1 MEFSSIIAPPGA
13 ITSRSSWCARFASWR
28 RRSPMARSSRTASLP
43 PMRCPTTPPL
53 RRARA
58 SSKCS
63 AARRSAS
70 GGELPSAPA
79 KGHSQFCRTRSMV
92 AQEPS
97 VHPRLQA
104 VYLVHS
110 DARSIDERA
119 RAIAVE
125 QSVEMP
131 VAAIED
137 DFVRSEIVGRVEAI
151 AERDNSLF
159 EVRISLAAETVGGD
173 PGQLINMLF
182 GNTSLHEDVVLTD
195 VALPKDLVGLFGGPR
210 HGLDELRRRVGAP
223 ARALTCSPLK
233 PQGLQAARLAEL
245 AQDFAQGGVDYIKD
259 DHGLADQAYSPFAAR
274 LEAVA
279 AALRSIEQLRGRAP
293 RYVPS
298 LSGDLD
304 AMRAQIALAKDVGV
318 DTVMVAPMIAGLSN
332 FHRLVCENPTIAFV
346 AHPTMAG
353 AARIAP
359 ALLLGT
365 LFRLLGAD
373 AVVFPNYGGRF
384 GYSPDTCRALARAAL
399 DERDGLRP
407 AVPMPAGG
415 MTTDRVREM
424 LDFYGAEVML
434 LIGGALLEARE
445 NLREAT
451 SAFVAEV
458 HRYAQ

>member
-1 MEFSSIIAPPGA
+1 
-13 ITSRSSWCARFASWR
+13 
-28 RRSPMARSSRTASLP
+28 
-43 PMRCPTTPPL
+43 
-53 RRARA
+53 
-58 SSKCS
+58 
-63 AARRSAS
+63 
-70 GGELPSAPA
+70 
-79 KGHSQFCRTRSMV
+79 
-92 AQEPS
+92 
-97 VHPRLQA
+97 
-104 VYLVHS
+104 
-110 DARSIDERA
+110 
-119 RAIAVE
+119 
-125 QSVEMP
+125 
-131 VAAIED
+131 
-137 DFVRSEIVGRVEAI
+137 
-151 AERDNSLF
+151 
-159 EVRISLAAETVGGD
+159 
-173 PGQLINMLF
+173 
-182 GNTSLHEDVVLTD
+182 
-195 VALPKDLVGLFGGPR
+195 
-210 HGLDELRRRVGAP
+210 
-223 ARALTCSPLK
+223 LTCSPLK
-233 PQGLQAARLAEL
+233 PQGLPAARLAEL
-245 AQDFAQGGVDYIKD
+245 AKSFAQGGVDYIKD

-274 LEAVA
+274 VEAVA
-279 AALRSIEQLRGRAP
+279 AALRDVVQSHGRAA

-304 AMRAQIALAKDVGV
+304 AMRGQIALAKDAGV

-332 FHRLVCENPTIAFV
+332 FHRLVRENPSIAFV

-359 ALLLGT
+359 ALLLGR
-365 LFRLLGAD
+365 LFRVLGAD

-458 HRYAQ
+458 HRYAYG

>member
-1 MEFSSIIAPPGA
+1 M
-13 ITSRSSWCARFASWR
+13 
-28 RRSPMARSSRTASLP
+28 
-43 PMRCPTTPPL
+43 
-53 RRARA
+53 
-58 SSKCS
+58 
-63 AARRSAS
+63 
-70 GGELPSAPA
+70 
-79 KGHSQFCRTRSMV
+79 
-92 AQEPS
+92 
-97 VHPRLQA
+97 HPRLQA
-104 VYLVHS
+104 IYLVRS
-110 DARSIDERA
+110 DARSIEERA

-151 AERDNSLF
+151 TERDSGLF
-159 EVRISLAAETVGGD
+159 EVRVSLAVETVGHD

-195 VALPKDLVGLFGGPR
+195 VALPKDLVEVFGGPR

-233 PQGLQAARLAEL
+233 PQGLPAARLAEL

-279 AALRSIEQLRGRAP
+279 TALRSIAQSRGRAT

-304 AMRAQIALAKDVGV
+304 TMRSHIALARDIGV
-318 DTVMVAPMIAGLSN
+318 DTVMVAPMIMGLSN
-332 FHRLVCENPTIAFV
+332 FHRLVRENPTMAFV

-365 LFRLLGAD
+365 LFRVLGAD

-399 DERDGLRP
+399 DRREGLRP
-407 AVPMPAGG
+407 TVPVPAGG

-424 LDFYGAEVML
+424 LDFYGADVML

-445 NLREAT
+445 NLRAAT

-458 HRYAQ
+458 HRYANG